1 MEEQNEAC
9 IRNNIFLDL
18 IHSDAAQFIQDRLQL
33 YDDQHQ
39 TTSASHWNTIWTAS
53 QFFDAIDLIWP
64 RGVENCVDFSIETR
78 LIKTQPHITMPT
90 ALDDI
95 NSWISLVGRAVAD
108 EKKRLGA
115 DLPPDRQG
123 QLIKILMDHLSPQ
136 DSPLAFLR
144 HTVEKGG
151 RPPTIDAFNRKLML
165 AGGEI
170 QKAVHCVEVCGFSLV
185 PKGSKRSSEQDFRR
199 TSKKPKSSPVSDHS
213 RHPPPVSKR
222 GPPVCNGCG
231 KPHKGDCLFKTH
243 TALP

>member
-1 MEEQNEAC
+1 M
-9 IRNNIFLDL
+9 F
-18 IHSDAAQFIQDRLQL
+18 
-33 YDDQHQ
+33 
-39 TTSASHWNTIWTAS
+39 
-53 QFFDAIDLIWP
+53 
-64 RGVENCVDFSIETR
+64 
-78 LIKTQPHITMPT
+78 
-90 ALDDI
+90 
-95 NSWISLVGRAVAD
+95 GRAVAD
-108 EKKRLGA
+108 EKKRPGS

-144 HTVEKGG
+144 RTVEKGG
-151 RPPTIDAFNRKLML
+151 RPPKIDAFNRKLML

-213 RHPPPVSKR
+213 RHPPLVSKQ

-243 TALP
+243 PDYNHTALPWQDSDMGKAYLAKGFTSLSKNPPYINGTEWVNKPDELTTKDSSKSSRSQYGNRGEVRS